1 MPRYF
6 AGVRDRFWGWLYVPI
21 ARAATFCSR
30 LVGRIQVG
38 RVAVYLMYSF
48 ATIIFLMA
56 FVR

>member
-1 MPRYF
+1 M
-6 AGVRDRFWGWLYVPI
+6 I
-21 ARAATFCSR
+21 
-30 LVGRIQVG
+30 GRIQVG

>member
-6 AGVRDRFWGWLYVPI
+6 TEVRDRSWRWIYFPI

-30 LVGRIQVG
+30 MIGRIQVG
-38 RVAVYLMYSF
+38 QVAVYLMYSF